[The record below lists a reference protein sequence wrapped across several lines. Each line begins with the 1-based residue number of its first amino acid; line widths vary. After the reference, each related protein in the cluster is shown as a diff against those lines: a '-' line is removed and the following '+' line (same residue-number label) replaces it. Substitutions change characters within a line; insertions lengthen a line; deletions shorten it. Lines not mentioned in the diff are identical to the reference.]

1 MVKVSVIVP
10 VYNAQSHIEN
20 TIKCLL
26 KQTLSDIEFIFVNDG
41 SSDGSLEILNKYK
54 ERNPE
59 KIIVINQENKGPG
72 GARNSGILAA
82 KGEYI
87 GFVDSD
93 DFILEDMYE
102 VLYNKADSDDFDV
115 VECDF
120 LYTDGSK
127 KWNGVTDLFG
137 DVKNITDKK
146 QYMVRMF
153 PVLWNKIY
161 KRDKVSDILFKEG
174 TFAED
179 VEYLYRVLPVINT
192 IGYVNKQEYYYYQRE
207 NSESRKFD
215 NRIYDYISNFNGL
228 LSYYKDNDYYEDY
241 MKEFEFCY
249 VRYLYATFVIR
260 TVNFDKQEYLKALD
274 LVIKN
279 VHTNFPNYRKN
290 KYFYKSFK
298 GIYLVLFNKFIGKI
312 LYLLF
317 HRKR

>member
-10 VYNAQSHIEN
+10 VYNAESYIEN
-20 TIKCLL
+20 TIQNLL
-26 KQTLSDIEFIFVNDG
+26 KQTLSDIEFIFINDG

-54 ERNPE
+54 QENPG
-59 KIIVINQENKGPG
+59 KIIVIDQENKGPG

-93 DFILEDMYE
+93 DFTLEEMYE
-102 VLYNKADSDDFDV
+102 ELYSKAISENFDV

-120 LYTDGSK
+120 WYTDGSK
-127 KWNGVTDLFG
+127 KWDGVTDLSG
-137 DVKNITDKK
+137 DIKDVTDKR
-146 QYMVRMF
+146 QYIIRMF

-161 KRDKVSDILFKEG
+161 KREKINNILFKEG
-174 TFAED
+174 IFAED
-179 VEYLYRVLPVINT
+179 VEYLYRLLPTITT
-192 IGYVNKQEYYYYQRE
+192 IGYVNKKEYYYYQRDD
-207 NSESRKFD
+207 SESRKFD
-215 NRIYDYISNFNGL
+215 NRIYDYIANFNGL
-228 LSYYKDNDYYEDY
+228 LSYYKDNNYYDDY

-260 TVNFDKQEYLKALD
+260 AVNFDKQEYLKALD

-279 VHTNFPNYRKN
+279 VHSNFPNYRKN

-298 GIYLVLFNKFIGKI
+298 GIYLVLFNKFMGNI

>member
-20 TIKCLL
+20 TVKCLL

-260 TVNFDKQEYLKALD
+260 TVNFDKQ
-274 LVIKN
+274 
-279 VHTNFPNYRKN
+279 
-290 KYFYKSFK
+290 
-298 GIYLVLFNKFIGKI
+298 
-312 LYLLF
+312 
-317 HRKR
+317 

>member
-20 TIKCLL
+20 TVKCLL

>member
-20 TIKCLL
+20 TVKCLL

-179 VEYLYRVLPVINT
+179 VEYLYRVLPVIDT

-215 NRIYDYISNFNGL
+215 NRIYDYISNFNGVVN
-228 LSYYKDNDYYEDY
+228 YYKDNNYYDDY
-241 MKEFEFCY
+241 MKELEFCY

-317 HRKR
+317 HGKR